1 MISYLSGIPI
11 AKTNRSLT
19 LNVNGVGYK
28 VSTPAFLLAKIELH
42 LPFALHIYTNVRE
55 DEISLYG
62 FETPE
67 HLRLFELF
75 ISVNGVGPR
84 LAMDLFATPIE
95 KTKHAIASGNVIALT
110 QIPGIGKKTAERL
123 IVELKDKIEIN
134 TNQQDGTMS
143 DNAMILGPN
152 PMIHEEVSEALENL
166 GYKAKDIQRVFRSLK
181 EPIEKPEEMIKY
193 FLKHV

>member
-42 LPFALHIYTNVRE
+42 LPFELHIYTNVRE

-181 EPIEKPEEMIKY
+181 EPLEKPEEMIKY

>member
-1 MISYLSGIPI
+1 MISYLSGLPI
-11 AKTNRSLT
+11 AKTDRNLT

-28 VSTPAFLLAKIELH
+28 VSAPMPLLNKIELD
-42 LPFALHIYTNVRE
+42 LPLELHIYTNVRE

-67 HLRLFELF
+67 QLRLFELF

-84 LAMDLFATPIE
+84 LGMDLFATPLE
-95 KTKHAIASGNVIALT
+95 KTKHAIRSGNVAALT

-123 IVELKDKIEIN
+123 IVELKDKIEMGIGSSEHPS
-134 TNQQDGTMS
+134 TSMAQDPTS
-143 DNAMILGPN
+143 TVPED
-152 PMIHEEVSEALENL
+152 VSEALENL
-166 GYKAKDIQRVFRSLK
+166 GYKPKDIHRVFRSLK

-193 FLKHV
+193 FLKNV

>member
-1 MISYLSGIPI
+1 MFSYLSGLPI
-11 AKTNRSLT
+11 AKTDRSLT

-28 VSTPAFLLAKIELH
+28 VSTPAPLLNKIELH
-42 LPFALHIYTNVRE
+42 LPLELHIYTNVRE

-67 HLRLFELF
+67 NLRLFELF

-84 LAMDLFATPIE
+84 LAMELFTSPID
-95 KTKHAIASGNVIALT
+95 KTKQAIANGNVAVLT

-123 IVELKDKIEIN
+123 IVELKDKIGMGAALSN
-134 TNQQDGTMS
+134 DDTTS
-143 DNAMILGPN
+143 MILGPTAT
-152 PMIHEEVSEALENL
+152 ISDDVCEALENL
-166 GYKAKDIQRVFRSLK
+166 GYKPKDIQRVFRSLK

-193 FLKHV
+193 FLKNV